1 MNIQLIQGDFSVNDA
16 IGIINAMIEIKIK
29 YHENKIQKLSNEEDI
44 KAREEKIKRLQKERL
59 ELRNEMLGRTGTVHL
74 DSVIHIG

>member
-1 MNIQLIQGDFSVNDA
+1 MNIQLIQGEFSANDA
-16 IGIINAMIEIKIK
+16 IGIINEMIGIKIK

-44 KAREEKIKRLQKERL
+44 KAREEKIKRLQQERF
-59 ELRNEMLGRTGTVHL
+59 ELRNELLGRKGTVHL